1 METAPFDLR
10 DTGSFPKSPLPPY
23 LVRVKSPAAK
33 VGKVYYVKYIY
44 TTAPDEQF
52 EWLLSTVISNSGTQ
66 IKLGDVWH
74 YGKRSTMWTHIGAG
88 RNITPYQ
95 IDAEITDGSS
105 EALYHL
111 YTLAPRN
118 LAPKPAPSGLSQRK
132 TRRSSRSRNSSRRR
146 SRRRSRRKNH

>member
-33 VGKVYYVKYIY
+33 AGKVYYVKYI
-44 TTAPDEQF
+44 TAPDEF
-52 EWLLSTVISNSGTQ
+52 EWLLSTVISNNGAQ

-88 RNITPYQ
+88 RNITPSQ
-95 IDAEITDGSS
+95 IDTEITGGSP

-132 TRRSSRSRNSSRRR
+132 TRRSSRRR
-146 SRRRSRRKNH
+146 SRSRRTRRKY